1 VHLSTGIH
9 PGHVNKPV
17 TLRDSR
23 EVVGLISQRRLWS
36 GWETSMMTEAAAG
49 RTGCEF
55 GAPVWWMLLSGCF
68 RRAQAT
74 SRADRETRCMDSK
87 ARKQECVRR
96 ALQPPTIMCVC
107 VVVP

>member
-1 VHLSTGIH
+1 
-9 PGHVNKPV
+9 
-17 TLRDSR
+17 
-23 EVVGLISQRRLWS
+23 
-36 GWETSMMTEAAAG
+36 MTEAAAG

-87 ARKQECVRR
+87 ARKQECLRR
-96 ALQPPTIMCVC
+96 ALQPPTIMWVSLFPEPWEDVAKTPPT
-107 VVVP
+107 VVAAGY